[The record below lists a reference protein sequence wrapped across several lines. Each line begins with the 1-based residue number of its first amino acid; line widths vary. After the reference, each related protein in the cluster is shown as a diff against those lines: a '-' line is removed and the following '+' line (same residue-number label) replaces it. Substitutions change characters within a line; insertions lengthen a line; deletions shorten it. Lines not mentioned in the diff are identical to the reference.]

1 MNVNVNA
8 VRRSEM
14 IKLKKLL
21 KESYV
26 WERKFG
32 ESLPT
37 LKQIEEKYRQRL
49 SEGKKHGFDLTDF
62 KPNGFQKVL
71 KALKIRPKAKLDRN
85 ESGWE
90 WKGNGIL
97 IVTGNDPITGKYAS
111 SYSGKSSVKRKD
123 EKNYASYMGIEGKPE
138 LVAKAVELIKA
149 QAAYIKKESPGR
161 RDYI

>member
-1 MNVNVNA
+1 MK
-8 VRRSEM
+8 
-14 IKLKKLL
+14 KLKELL
-21 KESYV
+21 KESFV

-71 KALKIRPKAKLDRN
+71 KALKIRPKAQLDRN

-97 IVTGNDPITGKYAS
+97 IVTGNNPITGEYA
-111 SYSGKSSVKRKD
+111 GGGVKRKN
-123 EKNYASYMGIEGKPE
+123 EKNYASYIGVEGKKE
-138 LVAKAVELIKA
+138 LVAQAAELIKA
-149 QAAYIKKESPGR
+149 NASYIKREEPGKR
-161 RDYI
+161 GYI

>member
-1 MNVNVNA
+1 MK
-8 VRRSEM
+8 
-14 IKLKKLL
+14 KLKELL
-21 KESYV
+21 KESFV

-71 KALKIRPKAKLDRN
+71 KALKIRPKAQLDRN

-90 WKGNGIL
+90 WKGNGII
-97 IVTGNDPITGKYAS
+97 IVTGNNPLTGEYAS
-111 SYSGKSSVKRKD
+111 AVSGKSPVKRKK
-123 EKNYASYMGIEGKPE
+123 EKNYASYMGIEGKPQ
-138 LVAKAVELIKA
+138 LVAQAVELIKQ
-149 QAAYIKKESPGR
+149 QAAYIKGESKGQR
-161 RDYI
+161 NFI